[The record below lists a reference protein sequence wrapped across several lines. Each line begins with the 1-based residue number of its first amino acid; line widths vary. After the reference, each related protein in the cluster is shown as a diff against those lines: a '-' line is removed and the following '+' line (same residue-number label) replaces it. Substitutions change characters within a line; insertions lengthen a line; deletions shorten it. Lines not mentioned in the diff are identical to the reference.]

1 MSIVAGF
8 FRFLAKGSQ
17 MVSAIVA
24 TLLSTFYSLA
34 VPWLKANI
42 LDQASKLGQLNL
54 LDVVQSGR
62 VAICA
67 GAGAAVVAVFDRI
80 IPDGITTW
88 AAVGVVAAVLDT
100 VYRLRKG
107 E

>member
-1 MSIVAGF
+1 M
-8 FRFLAKGSQ
+8 L
-17 MVSAIVA
+17 SAILAAVF
-24 TLLSTFYSLA
+24 STVYSLV
-34 VPWLKANI
+34 VPWLQANI

-54 LDVVQSGR
+54 RDIVQSGR

-67 GAGAAVVAVFDRI
+67 SAGALVVSALGRL
-80 IPDGITTW
+80 IPDGITT
-88 AAVGVVAAVLDT
+88 AIAVGVVAAVLDT